1 METTIAQNVGVDIC
15 KATLDVHLHPAG
27 TARQFTND
35 AKGLKALL
43 AWLGDR
49 PVTRVVFE
57 PTGRYHHDFER
68 RLASAGLSLA
78 KVNPRQARRFAEAIG
93 CNAKTDAVD
102 AAMLA
107 RMGALLELPSRP
119 IVSETLDNMKELQV
133 ARLALVKDRTAARN
147 REHVCHS
154 PLLKRHAAQRLAQ
167 IDRQIAAIDAE
178 LKASLSREPDLAARF
193 EVLVSIPGIG
203 EITAIAMLIEMP
215 ELGTLDSKQVASLAG
230 LAPIARDSGQHRGKR
245 HIRGGRAELRHALY
259 MPALVAT
266 RFNADMKAKY
276 TALVAAGKPPKVAIT
291 AVMRKLVVLANS
303 LLKAGRNWTPKP
315 A

>member
-1 METTIAQNVGVDIC
+1 MEPTITQTVGVDIC

-27 TARQFTND
+27 IARQYTND
-35 AKGLKALL
+35 AKGFKPLL
-43 AWLGDR
+43 SWLGDHL
-49 PVTRVVFE
+49 VARVVFE

-68 RLASAGLSLA
+68 RLGAAGLSMA

-119 IVSETLDNMKELQV
+119 IVSDVLDAMKELQV
-133 ARLALVKDRTAARN
+133 ARLGLVKDRTAAKN
-147 REHVCHS
+147 REHGCRS
-154 PLLKRHAAQRLAQ
+154 PLLKRHTAQRLAQ
-167 IDRQIAAIDAE
+167 IERYIAAIDAE
-178 LKASLSREPDLAARF
+178 LKASLTREPDLAVRF
-193 EVLVSIPGIG
+193 AVLVSIPGIG
-203 EITAIAMLIEMP
+203 EVTAIAMLIDMP

-230 LAPIARDSGQHRGKR
+230 LAPIAPDSGQHRGKR
-245 HIRGGRAELRHALY
+245 HIRGGRAQLRQALY

-266 RFNADMKAKY
+266 RFNPDMRAKY
-276 TALVAAGKPPKVAIT
+276 TTLVAAGKPPKVAIT
-291 AVMRKLVVLANS
+291 AIMRKLVILANA
-303 LLKAGRNWTPKP
+303 LLKEGRNWTQKP